1 MKTYRKKLKF
11 RFRFL
16 RRMFYDLLLEKLFTK
31 AKRVLDVGCGE
42 GEFLNSCVAHRKIC
56 VGMDINIKLM
66 LKIAKKYQ
74 NITEIA
80 IIVADMFHM
89 PFRARSF
96 DVIFYSHVIEH
107 VTVREAI
114 QILSQFSK
122 IACIVVIITPS
133 YHRSFWTPGHIT
145 PYTMKTSAK
154 VLTLAGFRPLL
165 ITYDKAFILNLPP
178 QVFERNRL
186 IVSLFNNMPMSFMKL
201 NLLAIGISTRQ
212 ENTDTWKEK

>member
-1 MKTYRKKLKF
+1 MKAHRKKS

-16 RRMFYDLLLEKLFTK
+16 RKLFYSLLLKKLFTK

-42 GEFLNSCVAHRKIC
+42 GEFLSSCVAHKKIC
-56 VGMDINIKLM
+56 VGMDINIELM
-66 LKIAKKYQ
+66 LKVAKKYQ
-74 NITEIA
+74 NTTEMV
-80 IIVADMFHM
+80 IIIADMFHM
-89 PFRARSF
+89 PFKDKSF
-96 DVIFYSHVIEH
+96 DMIFYSHVIEH

-122 IACIVVIITPS
+122 IASIVVIITPS

-145 PYTMKTSAK
+145 PYTMKTLAK
-154 VLTLAGFRPLL
+154 VLALAGFRPLL

-186 IVSLFNNMPMSFMKL
+186 LVSLLNNIPISRVRL
-201 NLLAIGISTRQ
+201 NLLAIGISS
-212 ENTDTWKEK
+212 W